1 MMFLKYLCCK
11 ERLSAT
17 VKTGD
22 LLFTPGVHTSPTLMI
37 HISLSMTQINP
48 ATDFL
53 YLSQLHENHHQ
64 LSTSDPHA
72 PHVKST
78 QGAGTSTASTT
89 AAT

>member
-1 MMFLKYLCCK
+1 
-11 ERLSAT
+11 
-17 VKTGD
+17 
-22 LLFTPGVHTSPTLMI
+22 
-37 HISLSMTQINP
+37 MTQINP

>member
-37 HISLSMTQINP
+37 HISLSM
-48 ATDFL
+48 
-53 YLSQLHENHHQ
+53 S
-64 LSTSDPHA
+64 
-72 PHVKST
+72 
-78 QGAGTSTASTT
+78 
-89 AAT
+89 